1 MTARRGRTGRRFSA
15 RPGRRP
21 VTLVSA
27 AIALPCALGLAGLGV
42 ALAAGSHPAAKPRS
56 ASAISNK
63 LLACERVKKI
73 CNPAAWRALP
83 LRNADPAGATLL
95 TEAQA
100 LAAVGWKSGDT
111 VGAAKMTYGQAQAA
125 YPSVASS
132 AFINRSRAVWIIT
145 LHLAAPVRGTSLDLA
160 PGAKVPMISAATFV
174 IDAATGDE
182 TDWCAGCSTIAASA
196 SATQIARSEG

>member
-1 MTARRGRTGRRFSA
+1 MATRRGSAGGRFSA
-15 RPGRRP
+15 KPGRRP

-27 AIALPCALGLAGLGV
+27 AVALPCALGLAGLGV
-42 ALAAGSHPAAKPRS
+42 ALAAGSHSAAKPQS
-56 ASAISNK
+56 ASAISKK

-83 LRNADPAGATLL
+83 LRGTDPVGVTLL

-100 LAAVGWKSGDT
+100 IAAAGWKNGDT
-111 VGAAKMTYGQAQAA
+111 VGAAKMTYGQARAV
-125 YPSVASS
+125 YPSIASS
-132 AFINRSRAVWIIT
+132 AFINSSRTVWIIT
-145 LHLAAPVRGTSLDLA
+145 LHLATPVPGTSLDLA

-174 IDAATGDE
+174 IDAATGAE

-196 SATQIARSEG
+196 STTQIARSEG